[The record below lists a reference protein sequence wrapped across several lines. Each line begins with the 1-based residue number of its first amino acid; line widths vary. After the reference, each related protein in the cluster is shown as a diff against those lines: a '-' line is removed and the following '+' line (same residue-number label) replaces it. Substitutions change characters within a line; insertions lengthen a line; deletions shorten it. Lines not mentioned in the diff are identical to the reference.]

1 MKFKAV
7 HNEAVRCIKNNF
19 WKLFFITLLN
29 SIIAV
34 ALTRLGEEFDTS
46 IFKML
51 IFIVS
56 YIITVPLSYGVII
69 SYIKSSREESISL
82 FDFISDG
89 LKSFKRIWCVFGRTI
104 LKLILPAILLII
116 GYAVGIVLFAHAT
129 FSSLSGDTDSIT
141 LELVLSAVIIF
152 AVTIFYVVKALL
164 YSLTNYILYDNP
176 ELTSKEIVEESAIMM
191 KGNRL
196 SLFLIGL
203 YMIIL
208 YVILFGICYLII
220 NTISGIIA
228 SLLAVLLMI
237 AGSIVLLPY
246 SMGLQVAFYNLL
258 KGTDKTENEDK
269 E

>member
-1 MKFKAV
+1 MKFKTV

-34 ALTRLGEEFDTS
+34 ALTRFSEEFETS
-46 IFKML
+46 IFKIL
-51 IFIVS
+51 IFVIS
-56 YIITVPLSYGVII
+56 YVITVPLSYGVVV
-69 SYIKSSREESISL
+69 SYIKSSREDAVSV

-116 GYAVGIVLFAHAT
+116 GYAIGIVLFAYAT
-129 FSSLSGDTDSIT
+129 FSSLSGNADSIT
-141 LELVLSAVIIF
+141 LELVLSAVVIF
-152 AVTIFYVVKALL
+152 AVTIFYVVKSLL

-176 ELTSKEIVEESAIMM
+176 ELTSKEIVEESATMM
-191 KGNRL
+191 RGNRL
-196 SLFLIGL
+196 SLFLLGL

-208 YVILFGICYLII
+208 YSILFGICYAII
-220 NTISGIIA
+220 NLIPTIVS
-228 SLLAVLLMI
+228 SLLSILLMFG
-237 AGSIVLLPY
+237 GSIILLPY

-258 KGTDKTENEDK
+258 KGSDKTESENK
-269 E
+269 